1 MSNQNIEQEVQ
12 KCLKDLM
19 HIRSRVVPVKVGKE
33 VVSSVRQNFRSGG
46 FYGDTWKRTKRQDV
60 PFKGTAGSYGPLLSN
75 TANLMSYT
83 NHIPG
88 DAQVT
93 IYNPVP
99 YARYHNEGAESKVTP
114 NMKKHFWKKYYEITK
129 IKKDDSKAVKRRK
142 RMRAPAEADF
152 WRNMA
157 LKKPGSR
164 IRIPRRRFLGP
175 SPKVDKIVTDIIN
188 NEIDKYIK
196 QH

>member
-1 MSNQNIEQEVQ
+1 MSNPNIESEVQ

-19 HIRSRVVPVKVGKE
+19 HIRSRVIPVKVGKE
-33 VVSSVRQNFRSGG
+33 VVASVRQNFRSGG
-46 FYGDTWKRTKRQDV
+46 FYGASWKRTKRQDV
-60 PFKGTAGSYGPLLSN
+60 PFKGAAGSYGPLLSN
-75 TANLMSYT
+75 TTHLMSSTDYV
-83 NHIPG
+83 PG

-93 IYNPVP
+93 IRNPVP
-99 YARYHNEGAESKVTP
+99 YARYHNEGAESKVTKR
-114 NMKKHFWKKYYEITK
+114 MKKYFWARYYQAGGGSSSETKGKKGRKKKANPEAEFWK
-129 IKKDDSKAVKRRK
+129 A
-142 RMRAPAEADF
+142 
-152 WRNMA
+152 MA
-157 LKKPGSR
+157 LKKSGSR